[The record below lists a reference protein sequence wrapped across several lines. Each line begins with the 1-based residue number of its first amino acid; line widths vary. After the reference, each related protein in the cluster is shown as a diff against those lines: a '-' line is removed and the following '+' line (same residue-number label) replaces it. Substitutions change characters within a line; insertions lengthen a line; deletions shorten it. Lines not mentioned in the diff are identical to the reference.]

1 MGYTAEDEALI
12 REKWDDLLFSCTKIC
27 KNDEDWNFIKRAFFL
42 AKEAHEG
49 VRRRSGEPYLLH
61 PIAVAKIVID
71 EIGLGVKSVV
81 AALLHDVSKGT
92 PGHALAGAG
101 LMSQLGYPEL
111 APLIAQH
118 NDLEEP
124 SRTDEAAVVF
134 LADKLRRG
142 AAPVRVTERFR
153 ESLSRCRDEEA
164 RRAHGRRL
172 EAALESARRI
182 NDICGKDVVQI

>member
-1 MGYTAEDEALI
+1 MEHCRAAARAAMDIVCALAAAGLCLDETRIYA
-12 REKWDDLLFSCTKIC
+12 
-27 KNDEDWNFIKRAFFL
+27 
-42 AKEAHEG
+42 
-49 VRRRSGEPYLLH
+49 
-61 PIAVAKIVID
+61 
-71 EIGLGVKSVV
+71 